1 MNNGEDLKKIA
12 EKVIVDGNLYLQDYG
27 NPLMIIMIIG
37 IILNCIRVIQ
47 ECNKNRIKNL
57 STEKKKELFH
67 RNIKRICGQRGWYA
81 KMRIRKFIRQELKPE
96 EYKNY
101 HKQMTDSIFN
111 IGENITEEEI
121 KTILEAINV

>member
-1 MNNGEDLKKIA
+1 MNNGEDLKKLA

-57 STEKKKELFH
+57 SQEKKVELFH
-67 RNIKRICGQRGWYA
+67 TNIKRICHQRSWYA
-81 KMRIRKFIRQELKPE
+81 RMRIRKFIRRELKSE
-96 EYKNY
+96 EYKVYN
-101 HKQMTDSIFN
+101 KQMTDSIFN
-111 IGENITEEEI
+111 TGEHITEEEI

>member
-47 ECNKNRIKNL
+47 ECNNNRIKNL
-57 STEKKKELFH
+57 SKEKKKELFH

-111 IGENITEEEI
+111 LGENITEEEMT
-121 KTILEAINV
+121 TILEALNV

>member
-37 IILNCIRVIQ
+37 IILNCIRVIH

-67 RNIKRICGQRGWYA
+67 RNIKRISGQRGWYA
-81 KMRIRKFIRQELKPE
+81 KMRIRKFIRKELKPE

-111 IGENITEEEI
+111 LGENITEEEMT
-121 KTILEAINV
+121 TILEALNV